1 MAYINIEQK
10 YLPPSLLM
18 KGNLSGNEYAW
29 PISDI
34 PEVIETARKLGLVS
48 VGGQLQFRFPRGTCE
63 CYWVEV
69 DTYKEVDLDIPNWQ
83 ERVERSA
90 EAATVGFERLLAQ
103 YDFIAEGREAFS
115 KAFEEY
121 EAEGRDA
128 ADVMCFV
135 WYLKAQGGV
144 NQPDE

>member
-1 MAYINIEQK
+1 MVNMNIEQK
-10 YLPPSLLM
+10 YLPSSLLA
-18 KGNLSGNEYAW
+18 KGNLEGNEYAW

-34 PEVIETARKLGLVS
+34 PEVIETARKLSLVS
-48 VGGQLQFRFPRGTCE
+48 IGGQLQFRFPNGVCE

-69 DTYKEVDLDIPNWQ
+69 DTYKETDLDILNWQ

-90 EAATVGFERLLAQ
+90 AAATVGFERLLAR
-103 YDFIAEGREAFS
+103 YDFIAEGRKNFS

-121 EAEGRDA
+121 EAKGGDI

-135 WYLKAQGGV
+135 WYLDAQDI
-144 NQPDE
+144 NQINE